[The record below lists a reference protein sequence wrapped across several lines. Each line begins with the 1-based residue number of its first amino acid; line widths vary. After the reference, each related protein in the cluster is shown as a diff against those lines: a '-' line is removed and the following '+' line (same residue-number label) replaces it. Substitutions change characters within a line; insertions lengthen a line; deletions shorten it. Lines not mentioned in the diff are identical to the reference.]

1 MSKDLSRKC
10 VILVR
15 LNTTTFMME
24 FSELWF
30 DSVHFNQAVIGKYGE
45 LYYRIGLEY
54 ILNN

>member
-15 LNTTTFMME
+15 LNTTTFMIP

-30 DSVHFNQAVIGKYGE
+30 DSVYFNQAVIGKYGE